1 MVILI
6 FIVVDAIIEQI
17 LGKSLM
23 TDHHFSAMRVLD
35 LILSISVFLQSW
47 IMEKLLEEKD
57 EIHLKQGYAKGRLTS
72 PFILMRRK
80 QLQLIACSF
89 ITANM
94 LVIAEL
100 VTLFGIKDPTFNN
113 CARLCA
119 QPYSNGASIYLLVL
133 SICHLVPS
141 HLFLYS
147 FYIIPRRFYA
157 SAESEDMKLVKD
169 LGTLETPLLNDNL
182 SAVGESMTWQM
193 DRDL

>member
-1 MVILI
+1 M
-6 FIVVDAIIEQI
+6 VDAIIQQLI
-17 LGKSLM
+17 DKSLM
-23 TDHHFSAMRVLD
+23 TNHHFSAMRVLD

-47 IMEKLLEEKD
+47 IMEKLLDEKD

-80 QLQLIACSF
+80 QLQLISYSY

-100 VTLFGIKDPTFNN
+100 FTLFGVKDPAFTN
-113 CARLCA
+113 CARFCA

-169 LGTLETPLLNDNL
+169 LKSLDTPLLNDNL

-193 DRDL
+193 DRD